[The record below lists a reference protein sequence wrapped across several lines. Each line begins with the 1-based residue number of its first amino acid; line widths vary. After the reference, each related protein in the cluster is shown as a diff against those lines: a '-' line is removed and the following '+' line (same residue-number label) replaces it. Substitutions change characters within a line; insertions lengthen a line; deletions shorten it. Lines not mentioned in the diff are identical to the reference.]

1 MCAGELENWGG
12 GGGPPDGL
20 PDEVIRIRQRG
31 GKTKKEKADKKGGAS
46 QKGEN
51 AMAEGLKLLFGGIHL
66 FVIDSTYTLCKP
78 HWERK
83 SISLSQLSVRQS
95 VS

>member
-12 GGGPPDGL
+12 GGGPLDGL

-31 GKTKKEKADKKGGAS
+31 GKAKKEKVDKKDGAS

-51 AMAEGLKLLFGGIHL
+51 AMAEGLKLLFGGMHCL
-66 FVIDSTYTLCKP
+66 
-78 HWERK
+78 
-83 SISLSQLSVRQS
+83 
-95 VS
+95 